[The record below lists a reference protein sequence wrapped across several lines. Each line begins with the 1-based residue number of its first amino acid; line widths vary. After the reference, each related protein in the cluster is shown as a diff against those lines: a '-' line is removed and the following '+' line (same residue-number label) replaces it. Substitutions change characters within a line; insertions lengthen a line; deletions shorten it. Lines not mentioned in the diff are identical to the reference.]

1 MKYLTKLQELKKEDV
16 KTGGGKASNL
26 GELLKGGFRVP
37 GGFCV
42 NSDGFWQFMKY
53 NNIINE
59 IDRVVNAVV
68 KIKCDTRQISQILQQ
83 CK

>member
-1 MKYLTKLQELKKEDV
+1 MKYLTKLQELKKDDV

-26 GELLKGGFRVP
+26 GELLRGGFRVP

-53 NNIINE
+53 NNIMNGIFH
-59 IDRVVNAVV
+59 
-68 KIKCDTRQISQILQQ
+68 C
-83 CK
+83 